1 MIENTGIPFENQQK
15 LYNYYKTQQTQ
26 TVKPSPALQPLA
38 KPTQPTKVNPIPEKI
53 PQQAPAPKV
62 QQGPALQEIASFK
75 VLDSML
81 DEYAGPSDRYQQLL
95 ERKKKLLDL
104 AKRKDLTAEK
114 YKTTL

>member
-1 MIENTGIPFENQQK
+1 
-15 LYNYYKTQQTQ
+15 
-26 TVKPSPALQPLA
+26 
-38 KPTQPTKVNPIPEKI
+38 
-53 PQQAPAPKV
+53 
-62 QQGPALQEIASFK
+62 
-75 VLDSML
+75 ML